1 MSKKKQRIYSAEFKA
16 QIALEAIREE
26 KTVSRISS
34 EHEMPV
40 NNVINWKREVIEH
53 LPLVFNRNAKEN
65 SYQSEL
71 RKKEEEMEDLYK
83 EIGQLTTKLNWLKKN
98 VDKLDFQMKK
108 SLVDTKDRTLS
119 LKDQCE
125 ILNLNRSSYY
135 YKNKEK
141 ASEDP
146 ELITELTKIY
156 EETPF
161 YGYRRSID
169 ELKEKGFDCSQRKVL
184 RLKSELGLKTLYPKR
199 KTTISNKEHKKYP
212 YLLKKVEINKSN
224 KVWATDITYLSVGRS
239 VAYLVAVIDWS
250 SRKILSYR
258 ISNTM
263 ERSFCIEALQE
274 AFNKY
279 GKPKYFNSDQ
289 GSQFTSDDFIK
300 VLKDKKVKISMD
312 GKGRWADNIIIERF
326 FRSLKYEEVYLKSY
340 ESLKEAKVEIG
351 KYINF
356 YNSKRKHSSLGKK
369 TPDQFY
375 LDKLPKKDI
384 SRINEIINFERSVRN
399 FDSLQGVA

>member
-1 MSKKKQRIYSAEFKA
+1 
-16 QIALEAIREE
+16 
-26 KTVSRISS
+26 
-34 EHEMPV
+34 
-40 NNVINWKREVIEH
+40 
-53 LPLVFNRNAKEN
+53 
-65 SYQSEL
+65 
-71 RKKEEEMEDLYK
+71 
-83 EIGQLTTKLNWLKKN
+83 
-98 VDKLDFQMKK
+98 MKK